1 MDTVEYQVMGILLA
15 DEGFDIPR
23 KEKAVEMNERG
34 KPKSDPVFDGW
45 LNHHLS
51 RLYGPIMD
59 EPIPDQL
66 LRLLEEKLR

>member
-1 MDTVEYQVMGILLA
+1 MGILLA
-15 DEGFDIPR
+15 DEGFDMPR
-23 KEKAVEMNERG
+23 KEKAVEMSERG

-51 RLYGPIMD
+51 RLYGPIVD
-59 EPIPDQL
+59 EPIPTEL